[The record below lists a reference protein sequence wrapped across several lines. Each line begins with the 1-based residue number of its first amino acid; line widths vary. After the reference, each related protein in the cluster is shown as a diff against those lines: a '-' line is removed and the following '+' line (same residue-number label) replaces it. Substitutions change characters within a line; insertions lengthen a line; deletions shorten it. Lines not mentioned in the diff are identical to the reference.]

1 MKRTVV
7 AGFLLVIL
15 VEAWSVALPD
25 RSLVGWAAGAALAIL
40 LLAMRWSLR
49 SDDEADDRWSSSD
62 DAAELLA
69 QWRAETETLIR
80 RADSTRLQWDRH
92 LRPRLAREFAAAT
105 GHRQAGDP
113 AAFHATG
120 RMLFGEQLWQWVDP
134 NNVATSAG
142 RADEPGPGRAVLG
155 EILER
160 LERL

>member
-1 MKRTVV
+1 MKRTVA
-7 AGFLLVIL
+7 AGFLLMIL
-15 VEAWSVALPD
+15 LEAWAIALPG
-25 RSLVGWAAGAALAIL
+25 RKLVGVAAGLALAIL
-40 LLAMRWSLR
+40 LLAVRRALR
-49 SDDEADDRWSSSD
+49 ADDEAGPGWSVSD

-69 QWRAETETLIR
+69 QWRSETETLIR

-134 NNVATSAG
+134 NNVAGSSA
-142 RADEPGPGRAVLG
+142 RAGEPGPGREVLG
-155 EILER
+155 EILKR